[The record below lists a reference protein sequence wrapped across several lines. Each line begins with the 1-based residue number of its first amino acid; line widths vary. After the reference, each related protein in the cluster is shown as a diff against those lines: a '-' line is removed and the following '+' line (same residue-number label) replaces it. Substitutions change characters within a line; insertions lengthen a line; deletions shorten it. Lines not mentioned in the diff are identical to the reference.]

1 MSAPRG
7 WKELPLGGLAYRLS
21 TDVKTGDW
29 RALKP
34 VVDHNKCTKCM
45 LCWLFCPDMAI
56 VWDGRKYRSTLT
68 TARVAGYVPTNAQSR
83 RFQWFQSSRRCKP

>member
-1 MSAPRG
+1 MNSQRG
-7 WKELPLGGLAYRLS
+7 WKELPLGGIAYRLS

-56 VWDGRKYRSTLT
+56 VWDGEMIQVNYD
-68 TARVAGYVPTNAQSR
+68 Y
-83 RFQWFQSSRRCKP
+83 CKGCGICAHECPVKAISMIPEFEEV